1 MKTRGIAHIAFGVR
15 DMDKSLVFYRDLL
28 GFKVVRDEEQQA
40 EGTVLP
46 ALYRHIHEKRRVTTL
61 YWKAGEGES
70 FLVLSEQKDGKVTG
84 APIKLDEIGIHHVSF
99 WVKDLNQLY
108 GELKARGVPFLV
120 TPTEVVTPDGTFYTA
135 FLSDPDGILIQLDQ
149 LL

>member
-1 MKTRGIAHIAFGVR
+1 
-15 DMDKSLVFYRDLL
+15 MDKSLVFYRDLL

-46 ALYRHIHEKRRVTTL
+46 ALYRHIHKKRRVTTL
-61 YWKAGEGES
+61 YWEVGEGES

-120 TPTEVVTPDGTFYTA
+120 TPTEVVTPDGTFYTS